1 MIAVPFKA
9 FCINDSNR
17 PSDIP
22 TSKWIKREKL
32 YTVIEVKR
40 LLIQGGRIGFKLAEV
55 SLEGCYPYEFF
66 SSDRFALVLDQGI
79 ISQLELNEL
88 LEEAIK
94 EEHEEIKI
102 KEQTSE

>member
-9 FCINDSNR
+9 FCINDSHR

-22 TSKWIKREKL
+22 TSKWVKREKL

-55 SLEGCYPYEFF
+55 SLEGCYPYEYF

-88 LEEAIK
+88 LMEAIQ